1 MTMIMNTYRYLVHLW
16 EFVTHII
23 DNSSSDLGLEIYV
36 SLKCL
41 EILVSIK
48 FNIAKGGYSDLEV
61 NDSSL
66 IRGWELILAEF
77 FLSKME

>member
-1 MTMIMNTYRYLVHLW
+1 MIINTYRYLVHLW

-48 FNIAKGGYSDLEV
+48 LNTAKADYSDLEV
-61 NDSSL
+61 IDSSL
-66 IRGWELILAEF
+66 IGGGELI
-77 FLSKME
+77 